1 MIETSTPSY
10 NAAELNIKNIE
21 ELQESNQAFASE
33 DDVSQYKKFFEEYEA
48 KFVPKEK
55 STRSLVMDYCQ
66 AAESEDPFYIIDVS
80 AVVRQMLKWRK
91 NLPRVKPF
99 YAMKCN
105 PSAFIMKVVEGM
117 GGGFDCASK
126 QEIAAALGLNIDA
139 ASKVI
144 YAHPCKPVSH
154 MKYARSVGV
163 EMVTL
168 DNEDELFKLKTHW
181 PEAKIVIRIRTD
193 DSKSVCQFSSKF
205 GADVK
210 DCRRLIKTAKELGL
224 NLHGVSFHVGSG
236 CYDAKLFVKALESA
250 REVFDMA
257 KEAGY
262 EMKLLDLG
270 GGWPGDNSSKLS
282 FEEIADTIRDVIDE
296 LFPQQVEV
304 IAEPGRYFAAAS
316 HILVSNVIARR
327 ECNKGSEHPKP
338 AGKKSSTEQ
347 DPVDFLYYIN
357 DGIYGS
363 FNCIIFDHTNIGI
376 KCLTQEHLNKRAI
389 LGDRKQSADYV
400 YKSTVFGP
408 TCDSM
413 DKLITVDMPKLNIGD
428 WVFFPNFGAYTA
440 AASSPFNG
448 FLTVT
453 RHYIWR
459 N

>member
-1 MIETSTPSY
+1 MIDTQIH
-10 NAAELNIKNIE
+10 AAELNNNQNYE
-21 ELQESNQAFASE
+21 ELLLSNNNFAVEEE
-33 DDVSQYKKFFEEYEA
+33 DDVSSYKKYFEEFNA
-48 KFVPKEK
+48 KFIPKQK
-55 STRSLVMDYCQ
+55 KTRTLVMDYCEN
-66 AAESEDPFYIIDVS
+66 AESEDPFYIIDVS

-126 QEIAAALGLNIDA
+126 QEIGAALGLNVDA
-139 ASKVI
+139 ASKI
-144 YAHPCKPVSH
+144 IFAHPCKQVSH

-168 DNEDELFKLKTHW
+168 DNEDELYKLKTHW

-193 DSKSVCQFSSKF
+193 DSKSICQFSSKF

-210 DCRRLIKTAKELGL
+210 DCPRLIKTAKELGL

-250 REVFDMA
+250 REVFDLA
-257 KEAGY
+257 KEQGF
-262 EMKLLDLG
+262 EMRLLDLG
-270 GGWPGDNSSKLS
+270 GGWPGDKTSKLS

-296 LFPQQVEV
+296 LFPAEVEV
-304 IAEPGRYFAAAS
+304 IAEPGRFFSSAS
-316 HILVSNVIARR
+316 HILVTNLIARR
-327 ECNKGSEHPKP
+327 ECNKGKESPKH
-338 AGKKSSTEQ
+338 AGKSSTEQ
-347 DPVDFLYYIN
+347 DPIDFLYYIN

-363 FNCIIFDHTNIGI
+363 FNCIVFDHTHIGI
-376 KCLTQEHLNKRAI
+376 KSVTQEELSKRYMN
-389 LGDRKQSADYV
+389 GDRKQHSELL

-413 DKLITVDMPKLNIGD
+413 DKLITCDMPKLDIGD
-428 WVFFPNFGAYTA
+428 WLYFPNFGAYTA
-440 AASSPFNG
+440 ASSSPFNG
-448 FLTVT
+448 FHTVT